1 MEYFESWVLDYDGM
15 TAVEKLNHY
24 RNYYHADDDNTEAG
38 VIADAINEILP
49 EYVRMKESATAV
61 DPMVIIKKA
70 REVLGKKY
78 EYITSEPA
86 EVKYFEKDGKLELNY
101 IEFISNGNYQDKI
114 RVLHNGIVLFKEE
127 GPRYI
132 LLSYAEGRWD
142 EFLALKNP
150 KLTETIYK

>member
-1 MEYFESWVLDYDGM
+1 MESFESWALDYDGM
-15 TAVEKLNHY
+15 TAVEKLNYY
-24 RNYYHADDDNTEAG
+24 RNYYHTDGDNTEAG

-49 EYVRMKESATAV
+49 EYVRLKESATAV
-61 DPMVIIKKA
+61 DPMDIIKKV

-101 IEFISNGNYQDKI
+101 IEFVSDSNYHDKI
-114 RVLHNGIVLFKEE
+114 RVFHNGIVLFEEE

-132 LLSYAEGRWD
+132 LLSYADGRW
-142 EFLALKNP
+142 EELLAMKNP
-150 KLTETIYK
+150 KIRKNRY